1 LSTVTIRL
9 STGTFVGE
17 APSRELAFA
26 RAVQQAAP
34 ALRAILA
41 SAPAP
46 TPKDSARTPK
56 PAYGAL
62 RGSQTR
68 PRRGA

>member
-46 TPKDSARTPK
+46 TAHEPTRTPK
-56 PAYGAL
+56 PRGGHPG
-62 RGSQTR
+62 GSQTR